1 MTPFYQTKNEFNVR
15 DDKSFLVLPDGKS
28 IVGVN
33 PKTPNASKSLVIEDV
48 KTGKV
53 ASFGRHKGDIKTLL
67 YHKGTASL
75 FAGDS
80 SGRIAQY
87 RRSSRDSNFT
97 LLKDYR
103 DVGITGVYS
112 SAQVGRFAVFGC
124 RNRVL
129 VVIDIPERRLCEGQ
143 IQSPFYQTL
152 SLQVCRG
159 LGNKVYLSVGGYD
172 PRYYSD
178 VSDFLD
184 VTEMYNYKKEFGEY
198 TEKQMQSSK
207 KK

>member
-1 MTPFYQTKNEFNVR
+1 M
-15 DDKSFLVLPDGKS
+15 
-28 IVGVN
+28 GVN
-33 PKTPNASKSLVIEDV
+33 PKTAKTANTLVIEDV
-48 KTGKV
+48 NTGKV
-53 ASFGRHKGDIKTLL
+53 AFFGKHKDAVETLL
-67 YHKGTASL
+67 YHKGTGCL

-87 RRSSRDSNFT
+87 KRSSRDSNFT
-97 LLKDYR
+97 LLKVYR

-112 SAQVGRFAVFGC
+112 SAKVGRFALFRC
-124 RNRVL
+124 ANRTL
-129 VVIDIPERRLCEGQ
+129 VAIDIPERRLCEGQ
-143 IQSPFYQTL
+143 IQSPFCQTL